1 MVEGWEVGWR
11 WSDLLRKDC
20 SCQSSG
26 YLGLAEGFVT
36 GFEIDKRK
44 REMDKQNRRK
54 DRISNRT
61 ANAKAMV
68 FETADAR
75 KFMIMNASTLE
86 KID

>member
-1 MVEGWEVGWR
+1 MEEGWEVGWR

-44 REMDKQNRRK
+44 RG
-54 DRISNRT
+54 DR
-61 ANAKAMV
+61 
-68 FETADAR
+68 
-75 KFMIMNASTLE
+75 
-86 KID
+86 

>member
-1 MVEGWEVGWR
+1 
-11 WSDLLRKDC
+11 
-20 SCQSSG
+20 
-26 YLGLAEGFVT
+26 
-36 GFEIDKRK
+36 
-44 REMDKQNRRK
+44 MDKQNRRK

-86 KID
+86 KIDQPADSVLSFITR